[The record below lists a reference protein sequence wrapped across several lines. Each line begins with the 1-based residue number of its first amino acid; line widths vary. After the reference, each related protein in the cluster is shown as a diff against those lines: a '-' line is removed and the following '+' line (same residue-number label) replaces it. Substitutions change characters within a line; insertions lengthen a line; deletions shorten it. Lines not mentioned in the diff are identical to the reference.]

1 MKSEHSEPDHLNVV
15 KMVRMKN
22 KQGVKMDTQ
31 NIENT
36 LKKMGMLI
44 EKLTLKVDE
53 IDKRVAKLEDKN
65 FSSNDFKSNNEKTQA
80 TNTNTFGSSFLGSLT
95 GAFAGMGLYNLLFN
109 HNVTPKDFG
118 ENIGLDDHQINEVL
132 QNDIS
137 EIDTKLDEID
147 AKLKEID
154 SKIDDVSNIEQDVM
168 DNEYFESYEEE
179 VNDNDFEGG
188 FDDFEGLDD
197 FDV

>member
-1 MKSEHSEPDHLNVV
+1 
-15 KMVRMKN
+15 
-22 KQGVKMDTQ
+22 MDNQ

-44 EKLTLKVDE
+44 EKLALKVDE
-53 IDKRVAKLEDKN
+53 LDKRVAKLEEKK
-65 FSSNDFKSNNEKTQA
+65 FSSNDFKSNNEKTQVA
-80 TNTNTFGSSFLGSLT
+80 NSNTSAFGSSFLGSLT

-118 ENIGLDDHQINEVL
+118 ENIGLDDNQINEVL

-147 AKLKEID
+147 AKLEEID
-154 SKIDDVSNIEQDVM
+154 SKIDEASLNQDVM
-168 DNEYFESYEEE
+168 DSEYFESYEEE
-179 VNDNDFEGG
+179 VSDNDFEGG

-197 FDV
+197 FEI